1 MLINKTTT
9 LHVHHAFSCISLP
22 SLHDRNVKLPRQ
34 QLSLSFPE
42 LWYSPLELN
51 LKKIAEIWKLK
62 RDVISAI
69 KFEAARIHFLSDVF
83 VAVAVVVA
91 QNSLLTNGS
100 GGATDRYTMTTPM
113 KMLLVSRLLWKGF
126 GLFFMWLF
134 KQFTW
139 SLIRS
144 FKKRNLFR
152 AKRKSFFSVDT
163 KVNLQITMNLNSN
176 LNWGRN

>member
-1 MLINKTTT
+1 MLISKTTP
-9 LHVHHAFSCISLP
+9 LHVHHAFWCISLP
-22 SLHDRNVKLPRQ
+22 SLHDRSVKLPNFTFWGGQ
-34 QLSLSFPE
+34 EHKATTFFFFFWTLIQSFRIK
-42 LWYSPLELN
+42 
-51 LKKIAEIWKLK
+51 LKKIADILKLK

-69 KFEAARIHFLSDVF
+69 KFEAARIHSLSDVF
-83 VAVAVVVA
+83 VTAAVVVA
-91 QNSLLTNGS
+91 QNFRLTDGS

-144 FKKRNLFR
+144 FQKRNLFC
-152 AKRKSFFSVDT
+152 AKRKSFFLS
-163 KVNLQITMNLNSN
+163 I
-176 LNWGRN
+176 RR